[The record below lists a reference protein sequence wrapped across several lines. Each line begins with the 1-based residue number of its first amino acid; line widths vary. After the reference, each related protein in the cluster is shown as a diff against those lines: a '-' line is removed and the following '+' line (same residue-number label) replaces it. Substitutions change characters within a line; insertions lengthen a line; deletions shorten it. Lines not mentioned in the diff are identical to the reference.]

1 MRLHSY
7 TVAQKLL
14 PFMGNMMIKLVRLV
28 KHRIVLGP
36 TRFSDKANPVYN
48 SFVHTFFGH
57 FLHIIVYVHTYV
69 YIYIYTYINIGTCKA
84 TVGSFGLLQ
93 EIANTSMAGAIGLLM
108 GKFRWETD
116 GPR

>member
-7 TVAQKLL
+7 TLAQKLL

-36 TRFSDKANPVYN
+36 TRFSDTANPVYN
-48 SFVHTFFGH
+48 SFVLHFFGH
-57 FLHIIVYVHTYV
+57 FLILFADHSD
-69 YIYIYTYINIGTCKA
+69 TCKA
-84 TVGSFGLLQ
+84 TAGSFGLRQ

-108 GKFRWETD
+108 GSDGKLTD
-116 GPR
+116 HDE